1 MLERIVKK
9 RIGHM
14 EAGQT
19 IFHLLSTRFTY
30 HSQEHWRQLFAENR
44 IYINGQIAQVTDLL
58 QRDDIIEYHPPE
70 IEEPEIDPNYSV
82 IFEDDALLIINKPA
96 NLPCHPSGKFF
107 RNTLWGLLKQRIG
120 DDYPIRIVHRL
131 DRETSGIIVIAKTE
145 HAAFHCQQQFSHR
158 TTEKHYLA
166 IVEGTHF
173 PTDVLAQGFL
183 SHDTESKIRKKR
195 KFTFNCPTQTTECG
209 KIETAET
216 HFLLKETHSHFSLVE
231 AIPHT
236 GRLHQIRATL
246 RALNFPIVGDKL
258 YGIDEKLYLRFIQ
271 QQLTEEDQR
280 RLRLP
285 FQALHAHRLT
295 LRHPETKE
303 QLTFEAPMP
312 QHFLHLLDRP

>member
-19 IFHLLSTRFTY
+19 IFQLLSTRFTY
-30 HSQEHWRQLFAENR
+30 HSQEHWLQLFDEKR
-44 IYINGQIAQVTDLL
+44 IFINGQVALPQHQL

-82 IFEDDALLIINKPA
+82 IFEDDALLIIDKPA

-107 RNTLWGLLKQRIG
+107 RNTLWGLLKQQIG

-166 IVEGTHF
+166 IVEGIDF
-173 PTDVLAQGFL
+173 PTTLTARGFL
-183 SHDTESKIRKKR
+183 SNDTESKIRKKR
-195 KFTFNCPTQTTECG
+195 KFTYDMPLALPECG

-216 HFLLKETHSHFSLVE
+216 QFLLKNNHAPFSLIE

-258 YGIDEKLYLRFIQ
+258 YGIDEELYLHFIQ
-271 QQLTEEDQR
+271 QKLTPDDEQ

-285 FQALHAHRLT
+285 YQALHAHRLT
-295 LRHPETKE
+295 LHHPETKKE
-303 QLTFEAPMP
+303 LTFEAPIP
-312 QHFLHLLDRP
+312 LHFRQLLDLS